1 MPKFN
6 FDILKCLSLML
17 NYKLEELQNTHTKKI
32 QKIKEPLKLNNK
44 IKLNHEK
51 KKKKQRF
58 EQTLY

>member
-17 NYKLEELQNTHTKKI
+17 NYKLKELENTHTKKI

-51 KKKKQRF
+51 KRETKI
-58 EQTLY
+58 